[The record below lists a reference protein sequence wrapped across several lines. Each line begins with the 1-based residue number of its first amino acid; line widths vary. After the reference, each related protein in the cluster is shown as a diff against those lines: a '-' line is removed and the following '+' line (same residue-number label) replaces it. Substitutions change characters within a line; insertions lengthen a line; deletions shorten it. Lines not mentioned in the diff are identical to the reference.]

1 MLKNFAQQLVKNEI
15 CIVPIK
21 PDGSKAP
28 AISTWK
34 EYQSRRPITTE
45 LDNWFGNGHDYGIA
59 VVCGKISGGLEI
71 IDFDDPNIFPNWYEA
86 VAQAGGE
93 DILAKS
99 LIINTPS
106 DGFHVYYKCNSIE
119 GNQKL
124 AQRLSEDGK
133 TETMIETR
141 GQGGYALTV
150 GSPKECH
157 PLNKEYEIFSGS
169 FDSIPIITPEQR
181 DLLLN
186 CTRQFNEV
194 IKPKQT
200 ISGKVKGSNNRP
212 GDDYNAK
219 TSWEQILLPA
229 GWSIV
234 REAGNS
240 IQWRRPDKADDGIS
254 ATTNY
259 QNSDLLYVFS
269 SNASPF
275 ESECAYSKFATY
287 AILNHNRDFTNA
299 AKSLAEQG
307 YGTALESIDY
317 ANAANWETPIEFE
330 DSDLPE
336 INSNF
341 LPPVIKD
348 YVDAI
353 AISTQTPPDMAVMV
367 SLAIMSSCLQ
377 KRFEVVVD
385 KTYKEPLSLWT
396 LTALPPAS
404 RKTAVLDHLR
414 APIVEWEARQA
425 IDLEPLIIRTEA
437 ENIVNSK
444 RIEDIQ
450 RQASK
455 ELDLSAKEEL
465 LKEICNIKE
474 IQTEVP
480 VPPKIFVTDTT
491 PEALQV
497 LLAENG
503 GRASVISDEGAIF
516 DIMTGI
522 YNEGRANLDVFLQG
536 HAAGTTRVRRQGRVN
551 DLSNIAVSFGLC
563 VQPEVL
569 SGISYG
575 GKKTLRGKGLMAR
588 FLYALP
594 KSNIGYR
601 NVRERREIP
610 MQVTERYFRI
620 IKQLLDIPAKIENCV
635 ETNYSIGLTNG
646 AKEIWYDFSQQLE
659 YDQRDGGKFELMRD
673 WTGKLPGAILRI
685 AGLIEVVKNIDNRQL
700 ISSFAISEETMSQ
713 IITLAHS
720 LIIHAQRAFGTLEQQ
735 PAFEDARW
743 IRDHLLDYLEHDD
756 NGALFIRQSRLQT
769 LNRFKNS
776 SIERLTKALEILQQ
790 RHLLSP
796 QIKKK
801 TGQAK
806 AKIIYY
812 VNIFLNT
819 KVS

>member
-1 MLKNFAQQLVKNEI
+1 MLNNCARQLMTNGLSI
-15 CIVPIK
+15 IPIK
-21 PDGSKAP
+21 SDGSKSP

-34 EYQSRRPITTE
+34 EYQSRLPVASE
-45 LDNWFGNGHDYGIA
+45 LDNWFGNGHNYGIA
-59 VVCGKISGGLEI
+59 VICGTVSGGLEI
-71 IDFDDPNIFPNWYEA
+71 IDFDDPNVFPNWYEV
-86 VAQAGGE
+86 VAQARGE
-93 DILAKS
+93 AILGRT

-106 DGFHVYYKCNSIE
+106 DGFHVYYKCDSIE

-124 AQRLSEDGK
+124 AQQLNEDGK
-133 TETMIETR
+133 TETLIETR

-169 FDSIPIITPEQR
+169 FNSIPTITPEER
-181 DLLLN
+181 GLLLS
-186 CTRQFNEV
+186 CARQFNEV
-194 IKPKQT
+194 LKAKQT
-200 ISGKVKGSNNRP
+200 ISGKVKGNNNRP

-219 TSWEQILLPA
+219 TSWEQILLSA
-229 GWSIV
+229 GWSVV
-234 REAGNS
+234 REVGSS
-240 IQWRRPDKADDGIS
+240 IQWRRPGKTDGGIS
-254 ATTNY
+254 ATTNF
-259 QNSDLLYVFS
+259 QNSALLYVFS

-275 ESECAYSKFATY
+275 ENECAYSKFAAY
-287 AILNHNRDFTNA
+287 AILNHNGDFTDA

-307 YGTALESIDY
+307 YGTPLESSIDY
-317 ANAANWETPIEFE
+317 ANPANWEPPIEFE
-330 DSDLPE
+330 NSKLPE
-336 INSNF
+336 ISSEF

-348 YVDAI
+348 YIDAV
-353 AISTQTPPDMAVMV
+353 AASTQTPPDMAVMV
-367 SLAIMSSCLQ
+367 SLAVMASCLQ
-377 KRFEVVVD
+377 KRFEVVVN

-414 APIVEWEARQA
+414 APIVEWETQQAR
-425 IDLEPLIIRTEA
+425 DLEPHINKTEA
-437 ENIVNSK
+437 ENIINSK
-444 RIEDIQ
+444 RIETIQ
-450 RQASK
+450 KKAASK
-455 ELDLSAKEEL
+455 ESDFMMKDEL
-465 LKEICNIKE
+465 LKEIVDIRE
-474 IQTEVP
+474 TQVEVP

-536 HAAGTTRVRRQGRVN
+536 HAAGTTRVRRQSRVS

-601 NVRERREIP
+601 NVRETREISR
-610 MQVTERYFRI
+610 QVTDRYFRVV
-620 IKQLLDIPAKIENCV
+620 KQLLDLPAKVENCV
-635 ETNYSIGLTNG
+635 EINYPIELSKD
-646 AKEIWYDFSQQLE
+646 AEEIWYDFSQQLE

-700 ISSFAISEETMSQ
+700 ISSLTISEETISP

-720 LIIHAQRAFGTLEQQ
+720 LIAHAQSAFGILDQQ
-735 PAFEDARW
+735 SGFADAKW
-743 IRDHLLDYLEHDD
+743 IGEHLLENLEHDD
-756 NGALFIRQSRLQT
+756 NGASFIRQSRLHA

-776 SIERLTKALEILQQ
+776 SIDRLTNALEILQQ
-790 RHLLSP
+790 RHILSS
-796 QIKKK
+796 QIRK
-801 TGQAK
+801 GQGK
-806 AKIIYY
+806 QKPR
-812 VNIFLNT
+812 
-819 KVS
+819 

>member
-1 MLKNFAQQLVKNEI
+1 MINDYAKKLVENGYSI
-15 CIVPIK
+15 IPIQ

-28 AISTWK
+28 GVSAWK
-34 EYQSRRPITTE
+34 EYQSRLPVVSE
-45 LDNWFGNGHDYGIA
+45 LDNWFGNGHNYGIA
-59 VVCGKISGGLEI
+59 IICGKVSGGLEI
-71 IDFDDPNIFPNWYEA
+71 IDFDDPNVFPNWYEV

-93 DILAKS
+93 DILGRA

-124 AQRLSEDGK
+124 AQQLSEDGK
-133 TETMIETR
+133 VETLIETR

-157 PLNKEYEIFSGS
+157 PLNREYEIFSGS
-169 FDSIPIITPEQR
+169 FDSIPTVTPAER
-181 DLLLN
+181 DLLLG
-186 CTRQFNEV
+186 CARQFNEV
-194 IKPKQT
+194 LKPKQT

-212 GDDYNAK
+212 GDDYNSK
-219 TSWEQILLPA
+219 TSWEQILLSA
-229 GWSIV
+229 GWSVV
-234 REAGNS
+234 REVGCS
-240 IQWRRPDKADDGIS
+240 IQWRRPGKTDGGIS
-254 ATTNY
+254 ATTNF

-275 ESECAYSKFATY
+275 ESECAYSKFAAYT
-287 AILNHNRDFTNA
+287 ILNHSGNFTDA

-307 YGTALESIDY
+307 YGTALEPSIDY
-317 ANAANWETPIEFE
+317 ASPTNWELPIEFE
-330 DSDLPE
+330 NSKLPE
-336 INSNF
+336 ISSKF

-348 YVDAI
+348 YVDAV
-353 AISTQTPPDMAVMV
+353 AASTQTPLDMAVMV
-367 SLAIMSSCLQ
+367 SLAVMASCLQ
-377 KRFEVVVD
+377 KRFEVVVN

-414 APIVEWEARQA
+414 APIVEWETQQAR
-425 IDLEPLIIRTEA
+425 DLEPLINKTEA
-437 ENIVNSK
+437 ENIINSK
-444 RIEDIQ
+444 RIEDLQ
-450 RQASK
+450 KQASK
-455 ELDLSAKEEL
+455 KFDSIAQQEVVR
-465 LKEICNIKE
+465 EIVDIRETQVE
-474 IQTEVP
+474 IP

-536 HAAGTTRVRRQGRVN
+536 HAAGTTRVRRQSRVS

-575 GKKTLRGKGLMAR
+575 GKKILRGKGLMAR

-601 NVRERREIP
+601 NVRETREIS
-610 MQVTERYFRI
+610 MQVTDRYFRI
-620 IKQLLDIPAKIENCV
+620 IKQLLDLPAKVENCV
-635 ETNYSIGLTNG
+635 ETNYPIGLSKD
-646 AKEIWYDFSQQLE
+646 AEEIWYDFSQQLE

-700 ISSFAISEETMSQ
+700 LINSLTISEETISP
-713 IITLAHS
+713 IVNLAHS
-720 LIIHAQRAFGTLEQQ
+720 LIAHAQCAFGILDQQ
-735 PAFEDARW
+735 AGFADAKW
-743 IRDHLLDYLEHDD
+743 IREHLLENLEHDD
-756 NGALFIRQSRLQT
+756 NGASFIRQSRLHA
-769 LNRFKNS
+769 LNHFKNS
-776 SIERLTKALEILQQ
+776 SINRLTKALEILQQ
-790 RHLLSP
+790 RHILSS
-796 QIKKK
+796 QIRKRA
-801 TGQAK
+801 AK
-806 AKIIYY
+806 QK
-812 VNIFLNT
+812 LR
-819 KVS
+819 